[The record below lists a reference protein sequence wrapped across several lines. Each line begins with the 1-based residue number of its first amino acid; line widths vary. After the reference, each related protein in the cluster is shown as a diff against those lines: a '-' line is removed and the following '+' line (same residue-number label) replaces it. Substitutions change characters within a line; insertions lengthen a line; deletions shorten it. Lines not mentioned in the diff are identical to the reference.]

1 MQNSPGVI
9 IRSYKE
15 RFCFMFALSLKIKKT
30 ANTSVMFCLTAF
42 LVGLVDMASDL
53 YVPMLP
59 AIGKA
64 FKVSESW
71 VGATISV
78 NLVSLGLSGL
88 YYGKLSDR
96 IGRRPVILGGLAI
109 FTLASFACGFST
121 NIVQL
126 LVARFFQGMGGG
138 VAFSV
143 GVAVVRDLYTGTKAA
158 EMFSRMQSVI
168 VLSPAFA
175 PTIGGFIGYIFGWE
189 IIFYILFIISAVLLI
204 VIAIF
209 GVETLPKNKR
219 TKKQDVSLKEEYVY
233 FFKRPLF
240 LCFAGVQIATLG
252 WFWSELGFLPQL
264 FVCRYGVDA
273 SSFGIYLGTL
283 MLAYFIG
290 TCINQYLVHRF
301 SLEKLVIF
309 GLGTFF
315 LSAGLLCLAQW
326 YGVLSPWLFVL
337 LRFPSSIGLGVV
349 FGNAGALAMGQE
361 KKRSGSAAAFIGAS
375 ELIAGAFCICVIDLF
390 GVVSVYPLA
399 VIMIICSFISVL
411 LMLKAN
417 SLQKI

>member
-1 MQNSPGVI
+1 
-9 IRSYKE
+9 
-15 RFCFMFALSLKIKKT
+15 MFALSLKIKKT

>member
-1 MQNSPGVI
+1 MLQLILP
-9 IRSYKE
+9 
-15 RFCFMFALSLKIKKT
+15 LKVKKT
-30 ANTSVMFCLTAF
+30 ANKSLMFCLIAF

-59 AIGKA
+59 AIGAA

-71 VGATISV
+71 VGATISI

-96 IGRRPVILGGLAI
+96 IGRRPVIIWGLII
-109 FTLASFACGFST
+109 FTIASFACGFST
-121 NIVQL
+121 NIVHL
-126 LVARFFQGMGGG
+126 LVARFFQGIGGG

-168 VLSPAFA
+168 VLSPALA

-189 IIFYILFIISAVLLI
+189 IIFYILFVIATVLLI
-204 VIAIF
+204 VTVIF

-219 TKKQDVSLKEEYVY
+219 SKKQDVSLKDEYFY

-264 FVCRYGVDA
+264 FVCHYGVDA
-273 SSFGIYLGTL
+273 SSFGMYLGVL
-283 MLAYFIG
+283 MIAYFIG

-301 SLEKLVIF
+301 SLEKLVVF

-315 LSAGLLCLAQW
+315 LSAGLLCLVQW
-326 YGVLSPWLFVL
+326 YGALSPWLFVL

-349 FGNAGALAMGQE
+349 FGNAGALAMEQE

-375 ELIAGAFCICVIDLF
+375 ELMAGAVCICIIDLF
-390 GVVSVYPLA
+390 GAVSVYPLA

-417 SLQKI
+417 RLQKI